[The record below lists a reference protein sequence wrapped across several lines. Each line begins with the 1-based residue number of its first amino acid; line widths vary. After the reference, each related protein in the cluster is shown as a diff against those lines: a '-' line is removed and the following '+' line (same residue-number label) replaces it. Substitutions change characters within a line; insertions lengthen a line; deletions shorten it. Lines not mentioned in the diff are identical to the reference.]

1 VIGIDTNVL
10 VRYLAQDDPE
20 QSAIATELIE
30 QRLTSREPGF
40 ISVAAMTET
49 SWVLTRAYRLT
60 DKDVAS
66 AIERVLQADG
76 LVVQNEQQV
85 FASMI
90 ALKDGRGSFADA
102 LIGLLGAAAGCS
114 RTVTFDRQ
122 ALRLAEF
129 GPM

>member
-1 VIGIDTNVL
+1 MIGIDTNVL